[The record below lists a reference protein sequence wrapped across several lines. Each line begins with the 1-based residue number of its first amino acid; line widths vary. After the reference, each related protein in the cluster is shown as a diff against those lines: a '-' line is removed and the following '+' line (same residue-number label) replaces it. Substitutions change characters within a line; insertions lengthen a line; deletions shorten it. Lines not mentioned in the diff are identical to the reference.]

1 MKKVIIAC
9 SVMFIVSCSAMDTIK
24 LTAAHVVGKY
34 CSVPAAGRHMIR
46 KDLDESLSPHSI
58 RVTCGE

>member
-1 MKKVIIAC
+1 
-9 SVMFIVSCSAMDTIK
+9 MDTIK
-24 LTAAHVVGKY
+24 LTASHVVDKY

-46 KDLDESLSPHSI
+46 EDLDESLSPHSI